1 MLTAEVGLIGRD
13 TLQSFAR
20 KHPDA
25 GSSLRAR
32 TQAIEVNS
40 FRHFVDLR
48 KTFGSADLVRP
59 HTVFNISGNKYRL
72 IALVNY
78 MLQAVAVE
86 HVLTHAEYDL
96 GRWRR

>member
-1 MLTAEVGLIGRD
+1 MELIGRD
-13 TLQSFAR
+13 ALQSFAR

-25 GSSLRAR
+25 GSSLRAWA
-32 TQAIEVNS
+32 QAVEENR

-48 KTFGSADLVRP
+48 KSFGSADFVKP
-59 HTVFNISGNKYRL
+59 HTVFNVAGNKYRL

-78 MLQAVAVE
+78 GLQIVAVE

>member
-1 MLTAEVGLIGRD
+1 MELIGRD

-25 GSSLRAR
+25 GTSLRAWA
-32 TQAIEVNS
+32 QAIEANQ
-40 FRHFVDLR
+40 FRHLIDLR
-48 KTFGSADLVRP
+48 KTFGSADPVSP
-59 HTVFNISGNKYRL
+59 HTIFNISGNKYRL

-78 MLQAVAVE
+78 ALQAVVVE